1 MISMVEMGDIAAWIV
16 IVIISREFIITG
28 FRLIAVENGVV
39 IAASMW
45 GKSKTVSQMIMI
57 IVVLSGL
64 GAGNIVGTILI
75 YIAAILTV
83 ISGCDYI
90 IKNKDVLKG

>member
-1 MISMVEMGDIAAWIV
+1 
-16 IVIISREFIITG
+16 
-28 FRLIAVENGVV
+28 
-39 IAASMW
+39 MW

>member
-1 MISMVEMGDIAAWIV
+1 MGDIAAWIV